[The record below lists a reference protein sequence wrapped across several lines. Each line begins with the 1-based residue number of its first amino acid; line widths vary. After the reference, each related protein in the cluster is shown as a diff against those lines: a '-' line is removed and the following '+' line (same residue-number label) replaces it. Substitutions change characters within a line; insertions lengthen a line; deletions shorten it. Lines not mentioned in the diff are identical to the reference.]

1 MSAVPARFPVSVQ
14 RSHSV
19 LPLTQHEYQTS
30 GPSNSSRK
38 KLSLFS
44 CLQKEQTCLVHK
56 GSVFFVVGRRAG
68 FSGFPLFSMLTCA
81 ELPWGPQR
89 PTQAQRWSG
98 E

>member
-19 LPLTQHEYQTS
+19 LPLTRHEYQTS

-44 CLQKEQTCLVHK
+44 CLQKEQICLVHK
-56 GSVFFVVGRRAG
+56 DSVFLLKDVGQD
-68 FSGFPLFSMLTCA
+68 FLGFPSSQC
-81 ELPWGPQR
+81 
-89 PTQAQRWSG
+89 
-98 E
+98 